1 MIIQKSWYFFTVV
14 SSIKTSVAL
23 KNQGFFHTAF
33 TVCQRCLNKHWIH
46 SAIHHSWSS
55 QHFRSVKIL
64 PDGTKALSGCQDK
77 SFRVW
82 DLDTSAY
89 LKQDGS
95 RGHSE
100 DVMDIAVTN
109 DGSRCVSSSMD
120 GTLKIWKCD
129 TAEECFNLRGIYKFL
144 TTSDLN
150 MIFGEIF
157 PNFWTTTSEQQWE
170 ISIRSFVKPEL
181 S

>member
-1 MIIQKSWYFFTVV
+1 MFCLTNLFYPAIQ
-14 SSIKTSVAL
+14 
-23 KNQGFFHTAF
+23 
-33 TVCQRCLNKHWIH
+33 H
-46 SAIHHSWSS
+46 SLPL

-100 DVMDIAVTN
+100 DVMDIAVTT

-129 TAEECFNLRGIYKFL
+129 TAEECFTLRGISKFL
-144 TTSDLN
+144 TAIDLD
-150 MIFGEIF
+150 MIFEEIF
-157 PNFWTTTSEQQWE
+157 PNF
-170 ISIRSFVKPEL
+170 
-181 S
+181 